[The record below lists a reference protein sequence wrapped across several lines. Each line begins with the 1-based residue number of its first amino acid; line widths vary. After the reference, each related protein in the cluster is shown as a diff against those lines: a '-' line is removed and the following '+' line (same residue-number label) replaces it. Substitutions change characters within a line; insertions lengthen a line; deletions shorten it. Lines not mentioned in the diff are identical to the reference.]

1 MRECAGSAVGFVA
14 GWLPDVAGFASD
26 TTGAATPA
34 SEGDFGAGAA
44 GVDGGAFGAALSFLP
59 SSAGAAGADAAA
71 AAGFGAAEV
80 GADVAAGAA
89 GEGFGTA
96 ATGVEDR
103 TPGVAFSC
111 CPSPAE
117 ATGAGASVDAFDVD
131 GDSPADSYPLWRTA
145 DLISATW
152 SRVSS

>member
-1 MRECAGSAVGFVA
+1 MVV

-26 TTGAATPA
+26 LTGAATAA
-34 SEGDFGAGAA
+34 SGEDFGAAAA
-44 GVDGGAFGAALSFLP
+44 GVDGGAFAAALSFFP
-59 SSAGAAGADAAA
+59 SPAGAAGADAAA
-71 AAGFGAAEV
+71 AAGFGAAAV
-80 GADVAAGAA
+80 GADVAAGAV
-89 GEGFGTA
+89 GEGFGAT
-96 ATGVEDR
+96 ATGVEDGV
-103 TPGVAFSC
+103 PGAAFSC

-117 ATGAGASVDAFDVD
+117 ATGAGASVDAFGVG